1 MTRWVSMLAPSK
13 CVLFKYKLFV
23 VKMNENNASNA
34 LAKINC
40 EVLCDHDII
49 LGLTCV
55 STTLKL
61 I

>member
-1 MTRWVSMLAPSK
+1 MLAPSK